1 MASTSTGSFDRIRIN
16 DAQNLA
22 LWAKKLDATSS
33 QIRDAVQAVG
43 DQAADVELYLKG
55 SRSATNSEL
64 VEHESHH
71 TTKH

>member
-1 MASTSTGSFDRIRIN
+1 MTNANVGSADRIRID

-43 DQAADVELYLKG
+43 DQPADVELYLKG

-64 VEHESHH
+64 VEQEIHS